1 MAVVSTPAIP
11 LRRFPYGET
20 SLILRFYARELGVVG
35 VMAKGARKRGSRG
48 SGVPETFARGVLTVY
63 VKETRGLQTMKDFAP
78 EKPRRRMGR
87 DVLRFA
93 GASVLGEVVMRHAGE
108 EGNPGLFER
117 LDGSL
122 DRIEE
127 EEREALLARILA
139 EGWGLVGALGY
150 RPVLDACVECG
161 QPLDPD
167 AMGRFDFGA
176 GGIRCPRC
184 SGGDGSPR
192 IGPTARSQLH
202 ALLDGETVSDLR
214 RPRAH
219 VRLLSDF
226 VTYHVSGGHPLDSFR
241 VLMDLVRADDA

>member
-48 SGVPETFARGVLTVY
+48 TGVPETFARGVLTVY

-117 LDGSL
+117 LDRSL

-127 EEREALLARILA
+127 AERDGLLARVLA

-161 QPLDPD
+161 ETLEEE

-176 GGIRCPRC
+176 GGIRCPGC
-184 SGGDGSPR
+184 SEEGGGPR
-192 IGPTARSQLH
+192 IGPAARGQLH
-202 ALLDGETVSDLR
+202 ALLDGKAVDGLR

-219 VRLLSDF
+219 LRLLSDF
-226 VTYHVSGGHPLDSFR
+226 VTYHVSGSRPLDSFR
-241 VLMDLVRADDA
+241 VLLDLVDPDDR